1 MLVVQYFRLL
11 DYSPFEVAMLFLF
24 YESFGFVTNLVGGW
38 LGARIGLDLTMHIGI
53 AMQAVAL
60 GLLTVPDTRLSVP
73 RGSKGASG
81 GRRASF
87 WQRPCCHLS
96 CPSSRRARRGQPLF
110 EALANLVVYKALG
123 LDPASHLGAA
133 LHFFAKDTAKIFALL
148 VIVIYLMGLLRAL
161 LSPERVREFVRGR
174 PDWQARG
181 FAVTLGAVTPFC
193 SCSSVPLFIGFVEA
207 GIPLGVTFSFLI
219 ASPMI
224 NEVAAVI
231 LVGIL
236 GWKLAALY
244 VGAGLLVAWV
254 GGIVMQSFRPE
265 RWVEEYVW
273 RIQMGQAD
281 LAEPDRSFAGRH
293 RYAVTEVTEIVGRI
307 WRWVLLGIGV
317 GALFHGFVPEQWVSA
332 NLGGDAW
339 YTVPVAVL
347 MGIPLYSNATG
358 VIPVAEA
365 MLTKGVA
372 VGTTL
377 ALMMSVAALSLPEML
392 ILRKVIKW
400 QALALFAGV
409 LAVAFTLVGWGF
421 NVVA

>member
-1 MLVVQYFRLL
+1 MFDAFARLI
-11 DYSPFEVAMLFLF
+11 VHQGM
-24 YESFGFVTNLVGGW
+24 
-38 LGARIGLDLTMHIGI
+38 
-53 AMQAVAL
+53 
-60 GLLTVPDTRLSVP
+60 
-73 RGSKGASG
+73 
-81 GRRASF
+81 
-87 WQRPCCHLS
+87 
-96 CPSSRRARRGQPLF
+96 
-110 EALANLVVYKALG
+110 G
-123 LDPASHLGAA
+123 LDPASHVGAA
-133 LHFFAKDTAKIFALL
+133 LHFFVMDVTKIFALL
-148 VIVIYLMGLLRAL
+148 MIVIYVMGLLRAL
-161 LSPERVREFVRGR
+161 LSPERVRAFVRGR

-181 FAVTLGAVTPFC
+181 LAVTLGAVTPFC

-244 VGAGLLVAWV
+244 VAAGLLVAWF
-254 GGIVMQSFRPE
+254 GGLAMQAFKPE

-273 RIQMGQAD
+273 KIQMGRID
-281 LAEPDRSFAGRH
+281 LPEPDTSFAGRH
-293 RYAVTEVTEIVGRI
+293 RYAVAEVKEIVGRI
-307 WRWVLLGIGV
+307 WKWVLLGIGV
-317 GALFHGFVPEQWVSA
+317 GALFHGFVPEAWVSEH
-332 NLGGDAW
+332 LGGDSW
-339 YTVPVAVL
+339 YTVPAAVGL
-347 MGIPLYSNATG
+347 GIPLYSNATG

-377 ALMMSVAALSLPEML
+377 ALMMSVAALSVPEML

-421 NVVA
+421 NLIA

>member
-1 MLVVQYFRLL
+1 MF
-11 DYSPFEVAMLFLF
+11 
-24 YESFGFVTNLVGGW
+24 
-38 LGARIGLDLTMHIGI
+38 
-53 AMQAVAL
+53 
-60 GLLTVPDTRLSVP
+60 DT
-73 RGSKGASG
+73 
-81 GRRASF
+81 
-87 WQRPCCHLS
+87 
-96 CPSSRRARRGQPLF
+96 
-110 EALANLVVYKALG
+110 LANLVVYQGLG
-123 LDPASHLGAA
+123 LDPATHVGAA
-133 LHFFAKDTAKIFALL
+133 LHFFVMDVTKIFALL
-148 VIVIYLMGLLRAL
+148 VIIIYIMGLLRAMV
-161 LSPERVREFVRGR
+161 SPERVREFVRGR

-181 FAVTLGAVTPFC
+181 FAVGLGAVTPFC

-244 VGAGLLVAWV
+244 VAAGILVAWF
-254 GGIVMQSFRPE
+254 GGIIMQSFKPE

-273 RIQMGQAD
+273 KIQMGQVD
-281 LAEPDRSFAGRH
+281 LPEPDKSFAGRH
-293 RYAVTEVTEIVGRI
+293 RYAIAEVKEIVGRI
-307 WRWVLLGIGV
+307 WKWVILGIGV
-317 GALFHGFVPEQWVSA
+317 GALFHGFVPETWVSTH
-332 NLGGDAW
+332 LGGDAW
-339 YTVPVAVL
+339 YTVPAAVGL
-347 MGIPLYSNATG
+347 GIPLYSNATG

-377 ALMMSVAALSLPEML
+377 ALMMSVAALSVPEML

-409 LAVAFTLVGWGF
+409 LAVSFTLVGWVF
-421 NVVA
+421 NLIG